1 MKKSKF
7 NFTFFTLTILLGF
20 IIGCEQQ
27 ATRVNVEADITKIK
41 DGLKQYA
48 DAVNSG
54 DFEIWISLW
63 DNDGVQMP
71 PNAPPIE
78 GKEKIMEGNK
88 SDFEKM
94 NLEINH
100 INIEEIQTSGE
111 LGFSRCSYTLAVSPK
126 TGGEK
131 IIVEP
136 DGKDLAVWKR
146 QSDGSWKILYD
157 CFNSNVPPKQE

>member
-7 NFTFFTLTILLGF
+7 NFTLFTFTVLLGF
-20 IIGCEQQ
+20 IIGCEQR
-27 ATRVNVEADITKIK
+27 ATRVNVEADIFKIK
-41 DGLKQYA
+41 EGLKQYVET
-48 DAVNSG
+48 VNSG
-54 DFEIWISLW
+54 DFEGWISLW

-78 GKEKIMEGNK
+78 GKEKIMEENK
-88 SDFEKM
+88 SGFEQM
-94 NLEINH
+94 NMELTHMNV
-100 INIEEIQTSGE
+100 EEIQTSGDF
-111 LGFSRCSYTLAVSPK
+111 GFSRCSYTLAVSPK

-131 IIVEP
+131 IMVEP

-157 CFNSNVPPKQE
+157 CFNSNVPVK

>member
-7 NFTFFTLTILLGF
+7 NFTFFASIALLCMIF
-20 IIGCEQQ
+20 SCEQRAQ
-27 ATRVNVEADITKIK
+27 KENVEADITKIK
-41 DGLKQYA
+41 EVLNQYA
-48 DAVNSG
+48 VACNSG
-54 DFEIWISLW
+54 NFDSWISLW
-63 DNDGVQMP
+63 DNDAVQMP
-71 PNAPPIE
+71 PDTPPVK
-78 GKEKIMEGNK
+78 GKEKIIEDSK
-88 SDFEKM
+88 SVFDQM
-94 NLEINH
+94 ILEVTIKS
-100 INIEEIQTSGE
+100 IDEVKVSGD
-111 LGFSRCSYTLAVSPK
+111 LGITRCTYTTAVSPK